1 MKSVL
6 KSIYL
11 RIPFKKQ
18 IFSSVL
24 KVWKPSPSF
33 YQHLN
38 FKGVFNVRIDSQ
50 SSFKIKSYGYRI
62 ENELFWEG
70 LYGGWEKDSMK
81 LWVQLSKISNVIIDI
96 GANSGIYSLVAKS
109 VQPNSQVYAFEP
121 VNRVYKKLVKN
132 IELNGFDIVTKE
144 LAVSN
149 RTGNAIVYDNLNEH
163 VYSVTVNKNLFAPTT
178 KVVESLIQ
186 TITLDEFIS
195 KNNIKNIDLIKIDV
209 ETHEPEV
216 LEGFKFHLEKFKPT
230 LLIEVLNEEIAEK
243 INHYIKDLGY
253 LYFNISEKGTIRQT
267 DKVYKSDY
275 FNYLICNSEIAAKL
289 KLI

>member
-1 MKSVL
+1 MKSFL
-6 KSIYL
+6 KSIYARL
-11 RIPFKKQ
+11 PLKKQ
-18 IFSSVL
+18 FFTFL
-24 KVWKPSPSF
+24 KSFWKPSPAV

-38 FKGVFNVRIDSQ
+38 FKGIFNVKINPEC
-50 SSFKIKSYGYRI
+50 SFKIRSYGYRI

-81 LWVQLSKISNVIIDI
+81 LWVQLCENSEVIIDI

-109 VQPNSQVYAFEP
+109 VKPDSKVYAFEP
-121 VNRVYKKLVKN
+121 VNRVYRKLVKN
-132 IELNGFDIVTKE
+132 IELNDLKIITKE
-144 LAVSN
+144 LAISDK
-149 RTGNAIVYDNLNEH
+149 TGSAIIYDNLNEH

-178 KVVESLIQ
+178 KVVESLIK
-186 TITLDEFIS
+186 TITLDDFI
-195 KNNIKNIDLIKIDV
+195 KDTKIDKIDLIKIDV

-216 LEGFKFHLEKFKPT
+216 LEGFKHHLSKYKPT

-243 INHYIKDLGY
+243 INAYVKDLGY
-253 LYFNISEKGTIRQT
+253 LYFNISEKGSIKQT

-275 FNYLICNSEIAAKL
+275 FNYLLCNAEIATKL